1 MPIHFIPN
9 DPLAR
14 DALPMR
20 LQNTRGDPPGDRA
33 AFSFTGDIP
42 EDVYDPGTT
51 EFLFWQCREAA
62 LAALE
67 TWELIASPLVNWQTG
82 RMLIPLQHGHGTVPN
97 ARYDRATISFWRGEL
112 GGRLIQFGASTD
124 AVVHEIGHAVLDS
137 IRPDLW
143 GSMYDEAAAFH
154 EAFADCLALLV
165 GLSDASSRETLL
177 AGRSKLREANF
188 LEAVAE
194 DVADALRTEA
204 GPTHPHSSPRH
215 AFNTF
220 KWKIPFR
227 LSAGG
232 PPAILS
238 REPHSFGRVFTGCF
252 YDTICKIFDMQP
264 QQGPP
269 DLLNAAII
277 AGRLLVASVVNAK
290 EVTRFF
296 QEVGRQ
302 MIHVDTTQNDG
313 QYHLAIRDAFAA
325 HAIALG
331 SAALLA
337 PTAGLPGGAPSFD
350 DAGVSARLSSA
361 GRKHLMKRMGAPPR
375 ARLTLTPRRV
385 GETVVV
391 HAVHK
396 RQVSL
401 GGICR
406 GLRAVHAPAAE
417 SVSIGCDDEQ
427 AVLLGETPNV
437 EDVSEE
443 ARQFVETLLE
453 GEALL
458 MPARR
463 RGSAADRNR
472 STQVGVHTHTVRR
485 RGDRKILTRLRFSC
499 GAGTLH
505 VVR

>member
-9 DPLAR
+9 DPRAR
-14 DALPMR
+14 DDLPMR
-20 LQNTRGDPPGDRA
+20 RQNARGNRPRGRA
-33 AFSFTGDIP
+33 AFSFTGGIP

-67 TWELIASPLVNWQTG
+67 TWELIASPLVNWQGG
-82 RMLIPLQHGHGTVPN
+82 RTLIPLQYDHGAIQN
-97 ARYDRATISFWRGEL
+97 ARYDRDTISFWQGEL

-124 AVVHEIGHAVLDS
+124 AVVHEIGHAVLDA
-137 IRPDLW
+137 IRPDFW
-143 GSMYDEAAAFH
+143 STMYVEAAAFH

-165 GLSDASSRETLL
+165 AFSDAPSRETLL

-204 GPTHPHSSPRH
+204 GPRHPHSSPRH

-238 REPHSFGRVFTGCF
+238 KEPHSFGRVFTGCF
-252 YDTICKIFDMQP
+252 YDTICNIFDKQP
-264 QQGPP
+264 QQSPR

-277 AGRLLVASVVNAK
+277 AGRLLVAGVVNAK
-290 EVTRFF
+290 EVMRFF

-302 MIHVDTTQNDG
+302 MIHADTTQNG
-313 QYHLAIRDAFAA
+313 GRYHLAIRDAFAD

-331 SAALLA
+331 SASLLA
-337 PTAGLPGGAPSFD
+337 PTAGLAGAAPSFD
-350 DAGVSARLSSA
+350 DAGESARLSSA
-361 GRKHLMKRMGAPPR
+361 GRSHLMKRIGAPRR

-406 GLRAVHAPAAE
+406 ALRGVHAPAAE
-417 SVSIGCDDEQ
+417 SVSIGCDGEH
-427 AVLLGETPNV
+427 AVLLGETPNG
-437 EDVSEE
+437 EDVTQE

-453 GEALL
+453 RGALL
-458 MPARR
+458 MPAS
-463 RGSAADRNR
+463 RGEPTGRNR
-472 STQVGVHTHTVRR
+472 SRQVGVHTHTVRR
-485 RGDRKILTRLRFSC
+485 RGDRKILTRMRFSC
-499 GAGTLH
+499 GAGTSQA
-505 VVR
+505 